1 MVDDLFPSSP
11 IECVCI
17 DEPFYLPE
25 IFYQQYICCTNDIL
39 SQSVSHG
46 FLHSDIYK
54 NCLDGQLIWIVFL
67 LYYLQSLFHM
77 P

>member
-1 MVDDLFPSSP
+1 MIFFLPLLLNVFVLMNRFSYRKFFISNTFVAQMIYYLNLFLMVS
-11 IECVCI
+11 
-17 DEPFYLPE
+17 
-25 IFYQQYICCTNDIL
+25 
-39 SQSVSHG
+39 
-46 FLHSDIYK
+46 LHSDIYK